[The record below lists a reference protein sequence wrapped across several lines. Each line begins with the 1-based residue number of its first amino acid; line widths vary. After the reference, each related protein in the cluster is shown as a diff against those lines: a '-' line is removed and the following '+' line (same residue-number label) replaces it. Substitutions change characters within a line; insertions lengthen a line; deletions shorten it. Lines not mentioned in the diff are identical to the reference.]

1 MAIQQRRERERAQR
15 HQLIVQA
22 ARELAETEGWG
33 AVTTRR
39 LAERIEYS
47 QPVLYSHFAGKGAIV
62 NAVALEGFAEL
73 AEATRLARTKA
84 TQAAQ
89 ATEATETTQATRTTQ
104 APQTAAGEGT
114 RHAAL
119 LAVARAYAAFARAT
133 PALYDAMFTLATDL
147 SFGSMDSPQP
157 LKDAFVELLAAFGPL
172 AGPDGD
178 PETFTEVGW
187 SALHGLVTLDRD
199 GRLRDGDGYQDQ
211 RIALL
216 IARLAGEVSK

>member
-1 MAIQQRRERERAQR
+1 MAIQRRRDRQRAQR
-15 HQLIVQA
+15 HQLIVKA
-22 ARELAETEGWG
+22 ARELAEAEGWG

-73 AEATRLARTKA
+73 AVAARVAREA
-84 TQAAQ
+84 AAS
-89 ATEATETTQATRTTQ
+89 
-104 APQTAAGEGT
+104 AGRAE
-114 RHAAL
+114 AL
-119 LAVARAYAAFARAT
+119 LAVARAYAAFARAN
-133 PALYDAMFTLATDL
+133 PALYDAMFTLATHLD
-147 SFGSMDSPQP
+147 FGSVESPEP

-172 AGPDGD
+172 AGPDD
-178 PETFTEVGW
+178 VPETFTEVGW

-199 GRLRDGDGYQDQ
+199 GRLREGRQEQ

-216 IARLAGEVSK
+216 VSRLAAAPPPDE